1 MKAYI
6 ISIAAAAVISAAVSI
21 ITPEKWTK
29 YVGIVTGLVI
39 VLCIAQ
45 PVLNL
50 LRTNVFE
57 GIEIDTQQMSTD
69 GSSILFDEVRAELTA
84 RVEEDAAA
92 RLKTEFM
99 LDCETE
105 ADIAVNEQ
113 GEITGVNSI
122 TVYSKRGLDT
132 AAAARLKEVYGAS
145 EVKYGGYNKKTEKP
159 E

>member
-21 ITPEKWTK
+21 ITPERWAK

-57 GIEIDTQQMSTD
+57 GIEIQTQELST
-69 GSSILFDEVRAELTA
+69 GGNELLFDEVKAELTA

-105 ADIAVNEQ
+105 ADIAVNEN
-113 GEITGVNSI
+113 GEITGVKSI
-122 TVYSKRGLDT
+122 TVYCKRGLDT
-132 AAAARLKEVYGAS
+132 AAAARLREVYGTA
-145 EVKYGGYNKKTEKP
+145 EVKYGGYNKKAEKTE
-159 E
+159 